1 MIKKTI
7 TYEDYN
13 GEKQTEDFYFN
24 LNKAEL
30 TELNFSTD
38 GGLETR
44 IKRIMN
50 ERDNKAI
57 MAMFKEI
64 ILKSFGKKS
73 DDGKRFIKTQELRD
87 EFEQSEAYSVL
98 MMSFFE
104 DSKKAADFI
113 NGILPKD
120 MQEQIKANQAN
131 GMMPN

>member
-1 MIKKTI
+1 MIKETI

-30 TELNFSTD
+30 TELNFSTE

-44 IKRIMN
+44 IRRIMN

-64 ILKSFGKKS
+64 ILKAYGKKS
-73 DDGKRFIKTQELRD
+73 DDGKRFIKSQELRD
-87 EFEQSEAYSVL
+87 EFEQTEAYSVL
-98 MMSFFE
+98 LMSFFE
-104 DSKKAADFI
+104 RFYNRYFTKRHA
-113 NGILPKD
+113 G
-120 MQEQIKANQAN
+120 
-131 GMMPN
+131 